1 MWNSYEILRKICGIP
16 LKSYMKSDFWS
27 SQRYHFL
34 PSMDLKLK
42 RSGLIRGFDPA
53 TSLRLGTGLS
63 IGDDMADGMMW
74 LGNNRGLEI
83 WNLQGPQKHTKTRP
97 IWWCCSI
104 IAQFLWRLWI
114 PFSKKP
120 MKNQAISQ
128 PLQPSHTPCDP
139 TISLPPYRHWGL
151 PYNMPAHS
159 LQRSQ
164 YVNGLAELTP
174 EIRASGEWRALSA
187 KCGMSETCCLYIN
200 SLYWWLLVYINDY

>member
-1 MWNSYEILRKICGIP
+1 M
-16 LKSYMKSDFWS
+16 
-27 SQRYHFL
+27 
-34 PSMDLKLK
+34 
-42 RSGLIRGFDPA
+42 
-53 TSLRLGTGLS
+53 T
-63 IGDDMADGMMW
+63 W
-74 LGNNRGLEI
+74 LMGWCGLEI
-83 WNLQGPQKHTKTRP
+83 TVVLKFETSKVHKNIQKLDQFDDV
-97 IWWCCSI
+97 
-104 IAQFLWRLWI
+104 AQLLLNFFGDCESHFR
-114 PFSKKP
+114 KKP